1 MINLRNDYSSIAHK
15 KILEELMQNQTSTF
29 VGYGLDE
36 VSKYAEELILKE
48 VKNENSKVYF
58 LNGGTITNKVFIS
71 HVLKPY
77 EAVISVD
84 SGHINVHETG
94 TIEQSGH
101 KILTV
106 THNNG
111 KINVKDI
118 LRIVNTHLDEHMVK
132 PKLVYITNATEYGT
146 IYSKQELIDIYNTC
160 RANDLYLYID
170 GARLGVALA
179 SDKNNITLEDLGKY
193 SDAFYIGG
201 TKNGAILGEALVVNN
216 KNLQK
221 EMRYSIKHF
230 GGMYAKGFVTG
241 FQFKVLFENGLY
253 YEIAKKQNDLAKLLE
268 NELTKLGIKFEIESD
283 TNQLF
288 PIFKKEEVDEIS
300 KHIMYEMW
308 SDNGD
313 TKTIRFVTH
322 FMLEKEDIFNTIE
335 ILKKIINK

>member
-1 MINLRNDYSSIAHK
+1 MINLRNDYSGIAHK
-15 KILEELMQNQTSTF
+15 EILEEMIKLQEKTF

-36 VSKYAEELILKE
+36 ISKEAENLILKQ

-101 KILTV
+101 KIITAN
-106 THNNG
+106 HHNG
-111 KINVKDI
+111 KLDPIDI
-118 LRIVNTHLDEHMVK
+118 VRIVKTHTDEHMVK
-132 PKLVYITNATEYGT
+132 PKIVYITNATEYGT
-146 IYSKQELIDIYNTC
+146 IYSLNELKEIYHVC
-160 RANDLYLYID
+160 KKHDLYLYLD
-170 GARLGVALA
+170 GARLGVALT
-179 SDKNNITLEDLGKY
+179 SPNNDICLQDLGKY
-193 SDAFYIGG
+193 TDAFYIGG

-216 KNLQK
+216 PILQE

-241 FQFKVLFENGLY
+241 IQFKVLFENDLFFW
-253 YEIAKKQNDLAKLLE
+253 IAKRQ
-268 NELTKLGIKFEIESD
+268 NELALILKNGLLDLGVNFEIESD

-288 PIFKKEEVDEIS
+288 PIFSKEVVAKLS
-300 KHIMYEMW
+300 KHLMYEMW
-308 SDNGD
+308 SDND
-313 TKTIRFVTH
+313 DFKTIRFVTH
-322 FMLEKEDIFNTIE
+322 YLLDENDINNVIN
-335 ILKKIINK
+335 IIKDAIK